1 MKNNFDRRF
10 FLKASGVCMA
20 LPFMASLK
28 GQTTKTGSQFP
39 NRMVFVDVSLG
50 LEASGFFPK
59 QTGHNYQSPD
69 LLKPLSKLKDK
80 FTVLSNIEHIG
91 VTGGHEA
98 QPALLSGVL
107 FEDAK
112 EYREGN
118 ISVDMK
124 ATEHVGAQTRYPSLH
139 IGIGG
144 GNDRMSWSKRGNA
157 VPMVKNLNELFNML
171 FVNDSAATKRQRQRA
186 LNENDSVIDV
196 ILAQSKEINRG
207 LDTEDKAKLDEYL
220 TSVRETEKKL
230 QVQKGWIQKLKP
242 EMKAPQNMEGS
253 IFTNIETQYS
263 IYYDLVL
270 MALKTDS
277 SRIVSMQFPNT
288 PGAIKLPGVET
299 GYHLLSHHGKDK
311 DRLRQLR
318 IVEKYH
324 TAQLSKFLTKLQNTK
339 EGDSNLLEKTSVF
352 MGSSMGNASSHS
364 NRQLPALI
372 AGGGLKHAGH
382 MRLPKLTPLC
392 NLYLTMLQNFGM
404 ELEQFGPSTGTINI

>member
-28 GQTTKTGSQFP
+28 GQTTKTGSQSP

-98 QPALLSGVL
+98 QQALLSGVL

-196 ILAQSKEINRG
+196 ILAQSKEINQG

-230 QVQKGWIQKLKP
+230 QVQKGWIQ
-242 EMKAPQNMEGS
+242 N
-253 IFTNIETQYS
+253 
-263 IYYDLVL
+263 
-270 MALKTDS
+270 
-277 SRIVSMQFPNT
+277 
-288 PGAIKLPGVET
+288 
-299 GYHLLSHHGKDK
+299 
-311 DRLRQLR
+311 
-318 IVEKYH
+318 
-324 TAQLSKFLTKLQNTK
+324 
-339 EGDSNLLEKTSVF
+339 
-352 MGSSMGNASSHS
+352 
-364 NRQLPALI
+364 
-372 AGGGLKHAGH
+372 
-382 MRLPKLTPLC
+382 
-392 NLYLTMLQNFGM
+392 
-404 ELEQFGPSTGTINI
+404 

>member
-20 LPFMASLK
+20 LPFMPSLK
-28 GQTTKTGSQFP
+28 GQTSKTRSQSP

-59 QTGHNYQSPD
+59 QTGHNYQTPD

-91 VTGGHEA
+91 VSGGHEA
-98 QPALLSGVL
+98 QPTFLSGVL

-112 EYREGN
+112 EHKEGN

-124 ATEHVGAQTRYPSLH
+124 ATEHVGAKTRYPSLH

-157 VPMVKNLNELFNML
+157 VPMVKDLNKLFKML
-171 FVNDSAATKRQRQRA
+171 FVNDSAAVKHQRQRA

-207 LDTEDKAKLDEYL
+207 LDTEDKDKLDEYL

-230 QVQKGWIQKLKP
+230 QVQKGWINKLKP
-242 EMKAPQNMEGS
+242 KMKAPQNMQGS
-253 IFTNIETQYS
+253 IFSNIETQYS

-277 SRIVSMQFPNT
+277 SRVVSLQFPASA
-288 PGAIKLPGVET
+288 GAIKLPGVET
-299 GYHLLSHHGKDK
+299 GYHLLSHHGKDA

-324 TAQLSKFLTKLQNTK
+324 TEQLAVFLSKLQNTK